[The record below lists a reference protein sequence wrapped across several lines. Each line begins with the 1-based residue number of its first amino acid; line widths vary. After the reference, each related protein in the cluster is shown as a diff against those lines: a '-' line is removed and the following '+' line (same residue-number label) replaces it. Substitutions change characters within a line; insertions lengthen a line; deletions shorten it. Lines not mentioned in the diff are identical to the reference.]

1 MEIDTF
7 EFKGL
12 DRGNVI
18 IKSSGK
24 QLCSGIS
31 GMKAS
36 QESSSGALSGTA
48 AREMFRFRVI
58 VRVNVMIMVM

>member
-1 MEIDTF
+1 
-7 EFKGL
+7 
-12 DRGNVI
+12 
-18 IKSSGK
+18 
-24 QLCSGIS
+24 
-31 GMKAS
+31 MKAS